1 MEKTLADIFKK
12 VRARLADLRVR
23 RLSTLPPLI
32 LLFGHKASQETKC
45 FSVLQGLMSS
55 PISAI
60 NRGGFID
67 AVNLCKVNAA
77 DAKRLL
83 PKIEFRAIAW
93 LLSSY
98 SRGLQFALIG
108 FRFETLQM
116 FGDLSVTDLD
126 LLL

>member
-1 MEKTLADIFKK
+1 MF
-12 VRARLADLRVR
+12 
-23 RLSTLPPLI
+23 
-32 LLFGHKASQETKC
+32 F
-45 FSVLQGLMSS
+45 SS
-55 PISAI
+55 PGTHVQSDFGDQSQC
-60 NRGGFID
+60 GGFID

-108 FRFETLQM
+108 FDSRLCRC
-116 FGDLSVTDLD
+116 SAICR
-126 LLL
+126 

>member
-1 MEKTLADIFKK
+1 MF
-12 VRARLADLRVR
+12 
-23 RLSTLPPLI
+23 
-32 LLFGHKASQETKC
+32 FGSPGTHVQSDFGDQSQC
-45 FSVLQGLMSS
+45 
-55 PISAI
+55 
-60 NRGGFID
+60 GGFID
-67 AVNLCKVNAA
+67 AVNLCKVDAA

-116 FGDLSVTDLD
+116 FGDLSVTGLD
-126 LLL
+126 LLLIAVVQLQALLQRK